1 MYNHVVFL
9 IRWNIE
15 FTLFIYKGKEAKGG
29 ERGAGRKKEKRVLVQ
44 GKTGKRREINPKL
57 LMHAA

>member
-1 MYNHVVFL
+1 VYNHVVFL

-29 ERGAGRKKEKRVLVQ
+29 ERGAGRKKEKRAA
-44 GKTGKRREINPKL
+44 TRENKQKERDKP
-57 LMHAA
+57 